1 MKLYVEEKEFTD
13 ENTGNPVTYRQVVLE
28 ADGIRVPIKAT
39 YKNDKRLLLFLRRY
53 IRQNTHYY
61 IRQ

>member
-1 MKLYVEEKEFTD
+1 MKLYVEKKEFTD

-39 YKNDKRLLLFLRRY
+39 YKNDKRLLLCLA
-53 IRQNTHYY
+53 QTGKE
-61 IRQ
+61 